1 MAVIFNDGIKQSL
14 TYPQFNITV
23 KRLSTMLRHEKNFS
37 KNGVIAVY
45 SDSSLNLPVI
55 VYSIF
60 SLKAVFLPLSTNK
73 PMSDIIESIKKC
85 KVEYMFVQKTSLPSF
100 LLAIK
105 DKIPLLTEISFNFI
119 KDYILLKLKIERLAS
134 SQDYFYI
141 VQSSGSTGRPKI
153 IYAPWK
159 CVKPNVI
166 DMRNAFTATC
176 KDVIFISSALT
187 FDASIV
193 LMLLAWSSGATMLLV
208 SRNVMCNP
216 DSLSMTLQQN
226 QVSIIQC
233 TTSLLHLI
241 GMERLKKYLVN
252 RENNL
257 RVLACGGE
265 RFLKRED
272 AIALMDARNKLSVY
286 NIYGTSE
293 VSAWA
298 TLYRITDASFNFK
311 HDKIDTADW
320 VPLGDALTNTKIEV
334 RNKENKSIKYGE
346 GRIFIGGHKRVCKV
360 DDEEC
365 TDEDYMRDTGDLG
378 IILNGNIYYCGR
390 ADSNVKRN
398 GQLIC
403 LDLLQ
408 RRVENITGVKYCCC
422 VIKLLTSKKE
432 NLVMFVAAP
441 TVAAEHIPSI
451 EDDILKMINQD
462 LSSSHIPD
470 RIVFRQHFP
479 VNNHG
484 KIDKDG
490 LMSSPDAHAHLSH
503 QKSISDCLK
512 FNWKLSLSNKSTKE
526 PENSDNFILCGGD
539 SFAAVFLI
547 NKLSSLISTNNVSF
561 ERLLNEVLTR
571 TYGDVEMLL
580 RRLAN
585 ITVNEKQEEERLV
598 QQCTFSKTK
607 QACNHYVA
615 LCRQNKKVT
624 CSCEDK
630 HFANKI
636 RFSNISKISELWK
649 YDMKKCIDASPL
661 VVFSNDYETGIVYI
675 GSHAHV
681 FSAVFLDDGRT
692 LWETVLGDRIES
704 SSIISL
710 DGKYICVGCY
720 DGCVY
725 ILERYTGAI
734 YWKYATGDV
743 VKSSPCVDRRYGILV
758 VGSHDQH
765 VHALNISTKECLW
778 KVFFSSSCFSSPM
791 VRKSHVY
798 VALLSGCVHAL
809 EITTGECIW
818 KVNLQKPVF
827 SSFCLCESF
836 TVVGCV
842 DGALYAIDFDGVVKW
857 KFQTAAAIF
866 SSPVCVDTEERI
878 LCGSNDKC
886 VYCLTNYGDLLWKYE
901 TSAAVYASVAFVQQ
915 SEQVA
920 AGSKRKRSKTDRN
933 CFVVVSTNG
942 DVFVLDCEGICAAKY
957 SLPGEVYSSPVVI
970 NNRIMVGCRND
981 SLYCLQVETR

>member
-1 MAVIFNDGIKQSL
+1 MVVDFESNLYFTSCTLSL
-14 TYPQFNITV
+14 DF
-23 KRLSTMLRHEKNFS
+23 FS
-37 KNGVIAVY
+37 
-45 SDSSLNLPVI
+45 
-55 VYSIF
+55 
-60 SLKAVFLPLSTNK
+60 
-73 PMSDIIESIKKC
+73 
-85 KVEYMFVQKTSLPSF
+85 
-100 LLAIK
+100 
-105 DKIPLLTEISFNFI
+105 
-119 KDYILLKLKIERLAS
+119 
-134 SQDYFYI
+134 
-141 VQSSGSTGRPKI
+141 
-153 IYAPWK
+153 
-159 CVKPNVI
+159 
-166 DMRNAFTATC
+166 
-176 KDVIFISSALT
+176 
-187 FDASIV
+187 
-193 LMLLAWSSGATMLLV
+193 
-208 SRNVMCNP
+208 
-216 DSLSMTLQQN
+216 
-226 QVSIIQC
+226 
-233 TTSLLHLI
+233 
-241 GMERLKKYLVN
+241 
-252 RENNL
+252 
-257 RVLACGGE
+257 
-265 RFLKRED
+265 
-272 AIALMDARNKLSVY
+272 
-286 NIYGTSE
+286 
-293 VSAWA
+293 
-298 TLYRITDASFNFK
+298 
-311 HDKIDTADW
+311 
-320 VPLGDALTNTKIEV
+320 
-334 RNKENKSIKYGE
+334 
-346 GRIFIGGHKRVCKV
+346 GGHKRVCKV

-710 DGKYICVGCY
+710 DGKYICVGE
-720 DGCVY
+720 
-725 ILERYTGAI
+725 L
-734 YWKYATGDV
+734 
-743 VKSSPCVDRRYGILV
+743 
-758 VGSHDQH
+758 
-765 VHALNISTKECLW
+765 
-778 KVFFSSSCFSSPM
+778 VFF
-791 VRKSHVY
+791 VLL
-798 VALLSGCVHAL
+798 VA
-809 EITTGECIW
+809 
-818 KVNLQKPVF
+818 
-827 SSFCLCESF
+827 
-836 TVVGCV
+836 
-842 DGALYAIDFDGVVKW
+842 
-857 KFQTAAAIF
+857 
-866 SSPVCVDTEERI
+866 
-878 LCGSNDKC
+878 
-886 VYCLTNYGDLLWKYE
+886 DLML
-901 TSAAVYASVAFVQQ
+901 
-915 SEQVA
+915 
-920 AGSKRKRSKTDRN
+920 
-933 CFVVVSTNG
+933 
-942 DVFVLDCEGICAAKY
+942 
-957 SLPGEVYSSPVVI
+957 
-970 NNRIMVGCRND
+970 
-981 SLYCLQVETR
+981 